1 MAVSQKLMKLE
12 KNTNHEHDNKYIA
25 TQDFDMLTTNSFA
38 HRLKQA
44 NLAIKNDNDDFVKN
58 RYFHNKLININKNV
72 T

>member
-1 MAVSQKLMKLE
+1 
-12 KNTNHEHDNKYIA
+12 
-25 TQDFDMLTTNSFA
+25 MLTTNSFA
-38 HRLKQA
+38 HRLKQV